1 LSQLDDFWLTC
12 YAVGDMQSKVS
23 VTEAIN
29 VVRQLTPDEQREL
42 LARLWP
48 EPEDLGTDRSRWSHV
63 KLSGEL
69 RVVSFSPD
77 QEPYLDEVRDLLQRG
92 VLARLDSAE
101 DGYYEL
107 YGPTR
112 TYYVTLSVTKEFAGL
127 LQSWPPD
134 HPPRPITLDDSE

>member
-1 LSQLDDFWLTC
+1 
-12 YAVGDMQSKVS
+12 MQSKVS

-48 EPEDLGTDRSRWSHV
+48 EPEELGSDRSRWTYV
-63 KLSGEL
+63 KFGGNL
-69 RVVSFSPD
+69 RVTSFSPD

-92 VLARLDSAE
+92 VPARLDRPQ

-112 TYYVTLSVTKEFAGL
+112 TYYVALSLAKQFVGL

-134 HPPRPITLDDSE
+134 HPPRPVTLDDAQ